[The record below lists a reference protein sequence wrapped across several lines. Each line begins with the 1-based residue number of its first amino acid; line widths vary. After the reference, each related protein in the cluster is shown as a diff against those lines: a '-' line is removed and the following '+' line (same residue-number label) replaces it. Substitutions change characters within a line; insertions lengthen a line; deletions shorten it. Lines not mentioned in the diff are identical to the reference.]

1 MVRRVLASIDSI
13 SEWTGEITS
22 FLIPIM
28 MAVMTYEVV
37 ARYVFNKPTIWAME
51 TTQYLFLTSTA
62 LGGAWLLLHQGH
74 VNVSILHDRLGIRT
88 RAVVDVL
95 TSFFFFAFV
104 FFLLQH
110 TLGTTIEAVK
120 YLQHSASYWEPPVY
134 PVYILMTVG
143 IVFIF
148 IQGLV
153 KLIRDFTTALAGKAE
168 VEMLDEEIK

>member
-13 SEWTGEITS
+13 SEWTGKITS